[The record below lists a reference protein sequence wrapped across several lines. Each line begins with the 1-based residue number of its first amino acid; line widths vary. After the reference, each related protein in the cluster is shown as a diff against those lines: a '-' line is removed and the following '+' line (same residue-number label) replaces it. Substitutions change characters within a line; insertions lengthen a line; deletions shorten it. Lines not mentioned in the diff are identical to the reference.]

1 MAKPHLLE
9 REIEIAPMFHRLPD
23 RIRAHVQICFIALVL
38 HCVMRM
44 RLKAAGSKTSP
55 ERALAYLTLVSN
67 SGGLLCGQAQ
77 GGLPVGLQGDGEGA
91 VGHGAVLVA
100 VLLASTAAMKPSTSC
115 ATLVKC

>member
-1 MAKPHLLE
+1 
-9 REIEIAPMFHRLPD
+9 
-23 RIRAHVQICFIALVL
+23 
-38 HCVMRM
+38 MRM
-44 RLKAAGSKTSP
+44 RLKASGSKTSP